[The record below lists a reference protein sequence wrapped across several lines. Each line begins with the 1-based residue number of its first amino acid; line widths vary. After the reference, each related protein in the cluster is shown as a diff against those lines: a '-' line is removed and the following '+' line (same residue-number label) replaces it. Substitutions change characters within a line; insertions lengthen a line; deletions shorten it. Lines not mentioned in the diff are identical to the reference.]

1 MENDHQTEEKYKSE
15 FNINKLKCFGLSEK
29 KVKTND
35 DINVIDDNKTANPPQ
50 HNLKDF
56 ISNLNRFN
64 FSSAFD
70 HKGAKSFLKSK
81 GKALKEICIN
91 ENISDEEEQNK
102 KKEEKKKH
110 KISSSKYITK
120 QLKKDMISYK
130 TKIKSTNNLQIFQN
144 QIYDDHSKE
153 KKKSKKKKFKKVVS
167 SKENNYTHI
176 NTFLKKDFKN
186 ISKTPSK
193 FQSQIELKMFNDKSL
208 NKLKPIRGKSIND
221 NLGDNKVGTFTNNNN
236 DDFPFLKSD
245 TFKTDSTLLN
255 IVSEIQNL

>member
-1 MENDHQTEEKYKSE
+1 MENDNKANKYKSE

-81 GKALKEICIN
+81 GKALKEICID

-102 KKEEKKKH
+102 KKEEKKNH

-130 TKIKSTNNLQIFQN
+130 TKIKSTNNLHLFQN